1 MYVFMPSVC
10 FIITFVVWLD
20 LCSDLVCIYLLSLYI
35 VACGLFYLEKK
46 KYRIQTVSRQ
56 FYYLR
61 KGGLTLFLTSFYL
74 M

>member
-10 FIITFVVWLD
+10 FNITFVVWLD

-61 KGGLTLFLTSFYL
+61 KGGLALFLTSFYL